1 MTGNLVPAPKDA
13 DPTEADFIERLDEE
27 CRRKLEELVRGI
39 DHAQPDTVARF
50 GVQIQREIAQLSSR
64 VLDHIR
70 RRDGG
75 DADEA
80 LTELMVMIKEVDFAS
95 LVPKY
100 PLLMKI
106 PLVGKLF
113 FGPAKKDPQRFRQA
127 AVILDGIAA
136 RIDDVRIRLIKDNAV
151 LDIVRTQNAEQC
163 REIALYIAAGRLR
176 LKEWQDE
183 SGSDLAVKLEER
195 LYDLSLSRMIALQ
208 TGPQL
213 QIIQSNNQLL
223 MDKLQSSLLN
233 TIPLWK
239 NQMVIAHNIIRQK
252 RTVQFQRQLDERTNI
267 ERLMEVQA
275 GLIRELEE
283 TVGIQ
288 QEGRAKRKQA
298 EAELAGRG
306 SGSSGFAE
314 G

>member
-1 MTGNLVPAPKDA
+1 MTGNIVPAAKDA
-13 DPTEADFIERLDEE
+13 DSIEADLIERLDEE
-27 CRRKLEELVRGI
+27 GRRKLEEIVREI
-39 DHAQPDTVARF
+39 DRAQPDTVARF
-50 GVQIQREIAQLSSR
+50 GVRIQREIAQLSGR

-75 DADEA
+75 DADEV

-95 LVPKY
+95 LVPKHSI
-100 PLLMKI
+100 LMKI

-113 FGPAKKDPQRFRQA
+113 FGPAKRDPQQFRQA
-127 AVILDGIAA
+127 AVILDEIAA

-151 LDIVRTQNAEQC
+151 LDIVLTQNAEQC
-163 REIALYIAAGRLR
+163 REMVLYIAAGQSK
-176 LKEWQDE
+176 LKEWQAE
-183 SGSDLAVKLEER
+183 PGSDLAVKLEER

-223 MDKLQSSLLN
+223 IDKLQSSLLN

-239 NQMVIAHNIIRQK
+239 NQMVIAHNMIRQK
-252 RTVQFQRQLDERTNI
+252 RTVEFQQQLDARTNI
-267 ERLMEVQA
+267 ERLIEVQA
-275 GLIRELEE
+275 RLIRELED

-288 QEGRAKRKQA
+288 EESRAKRRQA
-298 EAELAGRG
+298 EVELIGMER
-306 SGSSGFAE
+306 
-314 G
+314 